1 MQAYIMEKKRIRR
14 VHEPSAVIKVT
25 VSNGQARVNL
35 PKKTAVRLNLLTEDG
50 EPGSVSHL
58 LVTTHR
64 TRVSLHPMEIPEVEA
79 E

>member
-1 MQAYIMEKKRIRR
+1 MSKRR
-14 VHEPSAVIKVT
+14 VRKDRGLLVVIKVT

-58 LVTTHR
+58 LVTTRR
-64 TRVSLHPMEIPEVEA
+64 TRVGLHPVEIPEIEA